1 MHVHMLYVQWR
12 HTCLRTCAAID
23 LPAQWYGIVAFLRLK
38 SDVTGHEVRIKA
50 VTNDAYTIKVTREET
65 VHNAVHN
72 VLEMLTISAVANVI
86 AR

>member
-1 MHVHMLYVQWR
+1 M
-12 HTCLRTCAAID
+12 RTCVAKD
-23 LPAQWYGIVAFLRLK
+23 LPAQWYGIVAFLRHK
-38 SDVTGHEVRIKA
+38 SDVTRHETRIEV